1 MRKYKRAS
9 KLKSRLAISM
19 MILSGFALT
28 SLSVIISIGS
38 DKI

>member
-1 MRKYKRAS
+1 MIKHKKAS
-9 KLKSRLAISM
+9 KLKMRLAISM

-38 DKI
+38 ERL